1 MKYMLLNYAN
11 PSQAPNYTP
20 EEAQAAWQGWTDVVA
35 EMKAAGVY
43 VTNDGLSAAAEART
57 VRVRDNKTLT
67 AEGPFAK
74 TEEQLTG
81 YFMIDCKM
89 IDCKDLDE
97 AIRWAA
103 KTPGA
108 QYGSVEVH
116 PVVSYS

>member
-1 MKYMLLNYAN
+1 MKYMLLNYAS

-67 AEGPFAK
+67 AEGSFAK

-81 YFMIDCKM
+81 YFML
-89 IDCKDLDE
+89 DCKDLDE

-103 KTPGA
+103 KTPSA
-108 QYGSVEVH
+108 KYGSVEVH
-116 PVVSYS
+116 PVVSYSHS